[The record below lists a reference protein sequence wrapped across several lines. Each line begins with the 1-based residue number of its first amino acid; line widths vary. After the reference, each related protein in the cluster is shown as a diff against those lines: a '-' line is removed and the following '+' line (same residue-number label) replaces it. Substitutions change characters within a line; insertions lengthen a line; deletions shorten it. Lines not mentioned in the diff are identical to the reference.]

1 IPDIVKD
8 DMTEQR
14 RGYSWLDNGHFVQDR
29 ILLQI
34 LMNDADL
41 NLCVK
46 GSGGLIFNGAAMMKV
61 MGEMAAINANLSIL
75 CHSLPG
81 QPARA
86 SEFIE
91 HKIRNSTRGR
101 TFFRQH
107 GADWLVTRRVKT
119 EYKSHQEAFLPSKV
133 PPELQQLLDLY
144 LLCVRPVE
152 TDFARRLWGDEVA
165 LLYHEYLFVQYDMR
179 MTEDQFSRNLS
190 RISQEY

>member
-1 IPDIVKD
+1 
-8 DMTEQR
+8 M
-14 RGYSWLDNGHFVQDR
+14 
-29 ILLQI
+29 
-34 LMNDADL
+34 
-41 NLCVK
+41 K
-46 GSGGLIFNGAAMMKV
+46 GSGELIFNGAAMMKV

-75 CHSLPG
+75 CHELPG
-81 QPARA
+81 QPACA

-152 TDFARRLWGDEVA
+152 TDFARQLWV
-165 LLYHEYLFVQYDMR
+165 M
-179 MTEDQFSRNLS
+179 M
-190 RISQEY
+190 